1 MIWKKKTLYPSTPV
15 SSHLKYNS
23 HNPLLNLFVII
34 KKNYLKGLDH
44 QILDMTFGDKYV

>member
-1 MIWKKKTLYPSTPV
+1 MEEEKTLYLSTPV
-15 SSHLKYNS
+15 SSHLKYHS

-44 QILDMTFGDKYV
+44 